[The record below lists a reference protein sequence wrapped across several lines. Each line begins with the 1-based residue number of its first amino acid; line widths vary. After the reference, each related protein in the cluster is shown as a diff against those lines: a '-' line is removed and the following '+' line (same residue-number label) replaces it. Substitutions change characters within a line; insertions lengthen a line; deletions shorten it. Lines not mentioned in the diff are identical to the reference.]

1 MTKRVRVKIG
11 DQWHQVE
18 LIGTLINPIKVLV
31 DGEPVEVLVEG
42 FDQNEIPDS
51 SLEVTE
57 SEKITDVRSPM
68 PGIIVSVDVAIGQ
81 EIKQGEILCVLEAIK
96 LQQAIRS
103 PVGAIVKAI
112 HVAAN
117 QEVSVG
123 SLLIDLV

>member
-11 DQWHQVE
+11 DKWHQVE
-18 LIGTLINPIKVLV
+18 LSGTLINPIKVLV

-42 FDQNEIPDS
+42 FDHNEIPDS

-57 SEKITDVRSPM
+57 SEKIIDVRSPM